1 MKFIVFEGIDGSG
14 LSTQSHLLKEY
25 LLGTKAGVL
34 LTKEPTDGMIGMLIK
49 NTLRKRINFDDTT
62 LTLLFAA
69 DRTDHLA
76 NINFDAYDYVLSD
89 RYYISNFAYQSQT
102 IDLNFL
108 IEINRYAR
116 KPDRVI
122 FLDVKPETCIERIT
136 HNRDHIELYENI
148 EQLKLVKENYLKILE
163 HLKTKFDL
171 DVVFVDGNRSIEE
184 VRKDIIDA
192 LTDANILE
200 ISD

>member
-1 MKFIVFEGIDGSG
+1 MKFIVFEGSDGSG

-49 NTLRKRINFDDTT
+49 NTLRKR
-62 LTLLFAA
+62 
-69 DRTDHLA
+69 
-76 NINFDAYDYVLSD
+76 INFDAYDYVLSD